1 MGHATGRQEKPP
13 LQTMRL
19 VTTAGACAVTKPMTT
34 YARLKGYVFTNPT
47 ATPETHAL
55 IQLGNL
61 LVA

>member
-1 MGHATGRQEKPP
+1 MGRATGRQEKPP

-19 VTTAGACAVTKPMTT
+19 VTPAGACAVTKPMTT
-34 YARLKGYVFTNPT
+34 YAHLKGYVSINPT

-55 IQLGNL
+55 TQHGNL